1 MKKNIFVEEMIR
13 RGKEDLN
20 TYSLIGTELKRV
32 RTSQSQTLS
41 SVAGDLCSVSYL
53 CKVEKAQL
61 KPNRY
66 MLNEICKRL
75 NLSSPKLNLLFE
87 LKDKLSD
94 SVDYFYHKNKE
105 ELIKIYED
113 CKSFDNYRSKLIS
126 LIYFIYFYKLE
137 EAQIVVKELVKITNV
152 MSEDEL
158 SIFMVFYSYI
168 RYYEDDYEE
177 TLDNIK
183 ILSTNYSLD
192 ENLVKIA
199 SLLCL
204 FCYVKLNSPMMLL
217 HSQKLLEVFLKTSEY
232 HQAEYVRY
240 LQIYYMISNDMLDSA
255 YKEFDYITNPTYKKT
270 LEFFFSLKNNNVNKN
285 ETIEDLRPY
294 AKLIYTAIYDRKSYM
309 DIFTKMDKNLG
320 YDCDFSLNVTNYL
333 LLSDDEERL
342 DELVNIIIP
351 NISQTKNQVEKNYFL
366 NELCHLCI
374 KTGRYKLFTKSY
386 EELNEVN

>member
-13 RGKEDLN
+13 RGKEDFN

-41 SVAGDLCSVSYL
+41 SVASDLCSVSYL

-94 SVDYFYHKNKE
+94 SVDYFYHKNNEK
-105 ELIKIYED
+105 LTKLYED
-113 CKSFDNYRSKLIS
+113 CKDFDNYRSKLIS
-126 LIYFIYFYKLE
+126 LIYYVYFYKLE
-137 EAQIVVKELVKITNV
+137 EAEKVTKELVKITNV

-168 RYYEDDYEE
+168 RYYEEDYIE

-183 ILSTNYSLD
+183 ILSNSYALE
-192 ENLVKIA
+192 ENLAKIA

-217 HSQKLLEVFLKTSEY
+217 HSQRLLDVFLKKSEY

-240 LQIYYMISNDMLDSA
+240 LQIYYMILNDMIDSA
-255 YKEFDYITNPTYKKT
+255 YKEFDYITNPIYKKT
-270 LEFFFSLKNNNVNKN
+270 LEFFFAIKSNNLNKFEN
-285 ETIEDLRPY
+285 FDDLRPF
-294 AKLIYTAIYDRKSYM
+294 AKLIYTSIYNRKNYI
-309 DIFTKMDKNLG
+309 DVFTKMDKYLG
-320 YDCDFSLNVTNYL
+320 YDCDFSFNITNYL
-333 LLSDDEERL
+333 VLSDDEERL

-351 NISQTKNQVEKNYFL
+351 NIAQTKNQVEKNYFL
-366 NELCHLCI
+366 NELCRLCS

-386 EELNEVN
+386 DELNEVI